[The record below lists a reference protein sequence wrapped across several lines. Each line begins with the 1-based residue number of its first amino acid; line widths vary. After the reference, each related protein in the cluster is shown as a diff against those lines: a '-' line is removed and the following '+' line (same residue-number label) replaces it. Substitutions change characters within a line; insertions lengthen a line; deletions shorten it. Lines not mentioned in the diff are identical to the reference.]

1 VTIGRARGILILP
14 ICGVVIATALAAC
27 APRPSE
33 RPNIVL
39 ITVDTLR
46 PDRLSSY
53 GYAKGETPN
62 MDRLAREG
70 VLFENA
76 FCDVT
81 WTTSSM
87 ASVMTGRYA
96 TRHGFRSSHQRL
108 APGTTTLAGVL
119 HAAGLQTA
127 AIVGS
132 FPLDSMF
139 GLDQGFDLYDDTFTA
154 PLMSLR
160 QAEEATKV
168 PDRGVGGHTEMRAFL
183 REKAAHDAYRTDRE
197 VSDRAIS
204 WLRAERREPFFLWV
218 HYFGP
223 HEKPHAVDNYFQEV
237 RLQLDEYDTDVATAD
252 AQVGRVLVTLDDLGL
267 ARRTAVILHA
277 DHGQSL
283 AEHNFVGHG
292 RYVYDVIQRVPLLM
306 RLPGRLPAGR
316 RASQLVRNI
325 DLLPTVLALTGVALS
340 IPVDGKSLLPLVD
353 GSVAGGAAETYVE
366 TYQSANWKFADVID
380 SQHDVRLG
388 FRRLGIRTLEW
399 KFIVNDPIP
408 FENMDDPPPVTDE
421 MRRRYYSAELYDLR
435 ADPGETTN
443 VITAHPD
450 LATLFLKKVWAYQ
463 SVDSSSEPMRLDD
476 TMREKLKSLG
486 YLAD

>member
-1 VTIGRARGILILP
+1 MTSGRARGILVLFIG
-14 ICGVVIATALAAC
+14 GVAIATVMAIRT
-27 APRPSE
+27 PRPSE
-33 RPNIVL
+33 RPNVIL

-46 PDRLSSY
+46 ADRLSAY
-53 GYAKGETPN
+53 GYAKSQTPN

-96 TRHGFRSSHQRL
+96 TRHGLRSSYQRL
-108 APGTTTLAGVL
+108 APETTTLAKVL
-119 HAAGLQTA
+119 RTAGLQTA

-132 FPLDSMF
+132 YPLDSVF
-139 GLDQGFDLYDDTFTA
+139 GLDQGFDLYDDAFTT
-154 PLMSLR
+154 PTMEPR
-160 QAEEATKV
+160 KPEATKL
-168 PDRGVGGHTEMRAFL
+168 PDPGPGSRIEMRVLL

-197 VSDRAIS
+197 VSDRAIR

-223 HEKPHAVDNYFQEV
+223 HEKRHGADNYFEEV
-237 RLQLDEYDTDVATAD
+237 ALQLKEYDADVTTAD
-252 AQVGRVLVTLDDLGL
+252 VQVGRVLDALDDLGL

-292 RYVYDVIQRVPLLM
+292 RYIYDVIQQVPLLI

-316 RASQLVRNI
+316 RVSQLVRNI
-325 DLLPTVLALTGVALS
+325 DLLPTALALTGVALPT
-340 IPVDGKSLLPLVD
+340 PVDGGSLLPLVD
-353 GSVAGGAAETYVE
+353 GSWADGTVETYVE
-366 TYQSANWKFADVID
+366 TYQSAETTSADVID
-380 SQHDVRLG
+380 AQHDIRLG

-408 FENMDDPPPVTDE
+408 FENVDDPPPITEE

-450 LATLFLKKVWAYQ
+450 LAASFFKKVWAYQ
-463 SVDSSSEPMRLDD
+463 SVDSSSEPIRLDD

>member
-1 VTIGRARGILILP
+1 MSGAAVATVVVTRKPSRSEHP
-14 ICGVVIATALAAC
+14 NVI
-27 APRPSE
+27 
-33 RPNIVL
+33 L

-46 PDRLSSY
+46 PDRLSAY
-53 GYAKGETPN
+53 GYAKSATPN
-62 MDRLAREG
+62 IDRLAREG

-96 TRHGFRSSHQRL
+96 TRHGLRTSHQRL
-108 APGTTTLAGVL
+108 APETTTLARVL
-119 HAAGLQTA
+119 RAAGMQTA

-139 GLDQGFDLYDDTFTA
+139 GLDQGFELYDDAFTT

-160 QAEEATKV
+160 QAEEVTKA
-168 PDRGVGGHTEMRAFL
+168 PDRGGGSRAEMRAFL

-197 VSDRAIS
+197 VSDRAIH
-204 WLRAERREPFFLWV
+204 WLRVERREPFFLWV

-223 HEKPHAVDNYFQEV
+223 HEKQHTADNYLQEV
-237 RLQLDEYDTDVATAD
+237 QLQLNEYDPDVATAD
-252 AQVGRVLVTLDDLGL
+252 AQVGRVLIALDDLGL
-267 ARRTAVILHA
+267 ASHTAVILHA

-292 RYVYDVIQRVPLLM
+292 RYIYDVIQRVPLLM

-316 RASQLVRNI
+316 RVSQLVRNI
-325 DLLPTVLALTGVALS
+325 DLLPTILAFTSVAL
-340 IPVDGKSLLPLVD
+340 PTPLDGGSLLPLVD
-353 GSVAGGAAETYVE
+353 GSVVEGAAETYVE
-366 TYQSANWKFADVID
+366 TYQSATWKFGDVID
-380 SQHDVRLG
+380 SQYDVRLG

-408 FENMDDPPPVTDE
+408 FENMDDQPPITEE
-421 MRRRYYSAELYDLR
+421 MRRRYYSTELYDLR

-443 VITAHPD
+443 VVVAHPD
-450 LATLFLKKVWAYQ
+450 LAAMFFKKIWAYQ
-463 SVDSSSEPMRLDD
+463 SAASTSEPMRLDD
-476 TMREKLKSLG
+476 TTRAKLKSLG
-486 YLAD
+486 YIAD